1 MPFLRMEF
9 IGEDIRAE
17 NRIFFLDLGENDRME
32 LGDGGLCVVR
42 AQRSGNK
49 LRILLK
55 ARRFA
60 RSVRLFMP
68 DKRVFYSD
76 NYFDMDAGSRKVIE
90 IEAAI
95 GSRTKGE
102 GEDSAF
108 DGSQILLIEAVNA
121 SKIGI
126 PVDEMAE
133 I

>member
-1 MPFLRMEF
+1 
-9 IGEDIRAE
+9 
-17 NRIFFLDLGENDRME
+17 
-32 LGDGGLCVVR
+32 
-42 AQRSGNK
+42 
-49 LRILLK
+49 
-55 ARRFA
+55 
-60 RSVRLFMP
+60 
-68 DKRVFYSD
+68 
-76 NYFDMDAGSRKVIE
+76 MDAGSRKVIE